1 MEYYLQIK
9 NDKILSGSML
19 PVIDED
25 IQNVEI
31 TEEEYIRYMLD
42 NNSFYVKNGVV
53 KEKTE
58 QQKREEILANQFF
71 NTSLGYVRRQVTM
84 KDGSTRDFLT
94 DILPLLAVGVP
105 ILVYSSEL
113 EQSRVLVTEPFINEC
128 KQQLLTDFYGV
139 A

>member
-9 NDKILSGSML
+9 NDKILSGSMI

-42 NNSFYVKNGVV
+42 NNSFYVENGVV

-105 ILVYSSEL
+105 ILVYSNEL

-139 A
+139 G

>member
-42 NNSFYVKNGVV
+42 NNSFYVENGVV

-105 ILVYSSEL
+105 ILVYSNEL

-139 A
+139 G